1 MDYLKFHAGDRIGH
15 GIALG
20 ISAREW
26 KNQNPVI
33 IIPQIEAL
41 ENYLWAY
48 DTLSKN
54 YSDFQATILAYME
67 KQIYELSGKIYGN
80 REECAATEQEG
91 IALELLISG
100 YHRLFVFQNQEYERV
115 KKEFCSRVCAGK
127 KIHWDSAL
135 LAAARHCKQFVKEM
149 ERPIHYEITE
159 QDLLIVEELQNILKK
174 KLGRKGIIIEVNPS
188 SNTAIAGLDVVEENQ
203 LYQMNQIND
212 VQNVIVC
219 INSDDPAV
227 FNTNVSN
234 ELAYIY
240 YGMLEQNIS
249 REAALQWIDRLRRNG
264 MDSSFIHHQEPDELL
279 LKKLDELIESM

>member
-1 MDYLKFHAGDRIGH
+1 M
-15 GIALG
+15 
-20 ISAREW
+20 
-26 KNQNPVI
+26 
-33 IIPQIEAL
+33 
-41 ENYLWAY
+41 
-48 DTLSKN
+48 
-54 YSDFQATILAYME
+54 
-67 KQIYELSGKIYGN
+67 
-80 REECAATEQEG
+80 
-91 IALELLISG
+91 
-100 YHRLFVFQNQEYERV
+100 
-115 KKEFCSRVCAGK
+115 
-127 KIHWDSAL
+127 
-135 LAAARHCKQFVKEM
+135 
-149 ERPIHYEITE
+149 
-159 QDLLIVEELQNILKK
+159 KK